1 MLSVYD
7 LPLDTFPDSAFMGFE
22 KTLTYLEVISTQ
34 FTNIPVSMNQRQ
46 CRWQCY

>member
-34 FTNIPVSMNQRQ
+34 FTSVISVIFSDVIVT
-46 CRWQCY
+46 